1 MKKLFRVSR
10 NPISL
15 LNSLAKILSFS
26 SAETRR
32 EIINKKRKRK
42 VR

>member
-32 EIINKKRKRK
+32 EIINKKKRK